1 MFPKWPASRLANH
14 RFHSFWFAR
23 KLLLDHA
30 HRYNFF
36 INHHEFR
43 RHLRQQQ
50 SETSLGSVLDLCN
63 GKAGNGLEVFHV
75 QSDDAEAEMQG
86 RGSDDEIGE
95 INADPPA
102 HLFTVDAPSQPRDL

>member
-1 MFPKWPASRLANH
+1 
-14 RFHSFWFAR
+14 
-23 KLLLDHA
+23 LLDHA

-36 INHHEFR
+36 ISHHEFR

-50 SETSLGSVLDLCN
+50 SETSLCSALDFCH
-63 GKAGNGLEVFHV
+63 GKAGNGLKVFHV
-75 QSDDAEAEMQG
+75 QSDDAKTEMQG

-102 HLFTVDAPSQPRDL
+102 HLLAMDAPSQPRDL